1 MKHRGL
7 SIAAVCVGAA
17 LLVGSVAFRVAAV
30 PALERFPLNIDETTH
45 YTGTATTSVDSATLL
60 PLATPKVEP
69 LSLSRHV
76 KVIDGDDERAV
87 VRETVT
93 IKAGPTTS
101 VEKYQYVMDR
111 RSMTFVKDPRQ
122 FAFGDPTA
130 TMHAAGAYR
139 INFAMGTTED
149 GKYLSYIPEADAS
162 VPLVL
167 IEARHHHGDAGID
180 VMDFS
185 SALEEPVAPYYRDHL
200 EAMGLPMEVTAAQL
214 QGQLAA
220 AGINVN
226 AALADVLPLLSP
238 DESKLLADTL
248 TKPIPLQYF
257 FEVGG
262 KISIEPK
269 TGALVDVHAQR
280 EGIAVKP
287 DLSGLTALAPLFAK
301 FSTIPSVNALSTGL
315 ATLGGRGPQAVQD
328 LRYKQTVPSS
338 VSAADTARSMGRRMT
353 LAERWIPGAMAL
365 VGIVLLVLGL
375 IGWRRAG
382 TRGGGDDT
390 PAEPLTPASVPE
402 RETHLV

>member
-1 MKHRGL
+1 
-7 SIAAVCVGAA
+7 
-17 LLVGSVAFRVAAV
+17 VAFRVAAV

-45 YTGTATTSVDSATLL
+45 YTGTATTAVDSETLL
-60 PLATPKVEP
+60 PLATPTVEP

-76 KVIDGDDERAV
+76 KVIDGDYERAV

-101 VEKYQYVMDR
+101 VEKYRYVMDR
-111 RSMTFVKDPRQ
+111 RSMKFVKDPRQ

-130 TMHAAGAYR
+130 TIHAAGAYR
-139 INFAMGTTED
+139 INFAMGTNAD

-167 IEARHHHGDAGID
+167 TEGRHHHGDAGID
-180 VMDFS
+180 VMDFAS
-185 SALEEPVAPYYRDHL
+185 TLEKPVAPYYRDHL
-200 EAMGLPMEVTAAQL
+200 EAMGLPMQVTAAQL

-262 KISIEPK
+262 KVSIEPK

-287 DLSGLTALAPLFAK
+287 DLSGVTALAPLFAK

-315 ATLGGRGPQAVQD
+315 AALAGRDPQAVQD
-328 LRYKQTVPSS
+328 LQYKQTVPSS
-338 VSAADTARSMGRRMT
+338 VSAADTARGMGRRMT

-365 VGIVLLVLGL
+365 VGLVLLVLGL

-382 TRGGGDDT
+382 KRSGGDDS
-390 PAEPLTPASVPE
+390 PAAPVTPASIPE
-402 RETHLV
+402 REPHLV